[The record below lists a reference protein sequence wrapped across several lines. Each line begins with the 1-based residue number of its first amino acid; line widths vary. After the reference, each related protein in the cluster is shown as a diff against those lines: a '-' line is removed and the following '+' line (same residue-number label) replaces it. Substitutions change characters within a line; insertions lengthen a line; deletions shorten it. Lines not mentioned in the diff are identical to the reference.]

1 MKKLLLLFLLFGF
14 IVYGQEKAPDQL
26 TYDEYLG
33 IVKKYN
39 PLVKIANLEIS
50 KSQANLMKARGS
62 FDPKI
67 DIDFSKKEYAGT
79 EYYSIFSSGFKIP
92 TWYGIEIKAGFD
104 DNQGVYLDPQNKT
117 PNQGLTS
124 LGISVPIGQS
134 LLINERMADLSKAK
148 IQLQLSLAE
157 RKLQAIAVLYDASI
171 AYFNWKKSYEEV
183 VMYEKY
189 SSNAEKRLKGI
200 QSLIKQGDKPAIDSV
215 EAGII
220 SKTRQLNLED
230 SKLKLN
236 KSRLELSNY
245 LWLENNIPL
254 ELTDDIIPEEKLEL
268 TIQETL
274 KTNDFTQTA
283 LDTVNHPK
291 INALQNKL
299 ELLNVDK
306 KLKANKLLPKI
317 NVGYSYL
324 SEPNNFST
332 FKLDD
337 YKFGLDFS
345 YPLFLRK
352 ERGSV
357 QLAKFK
363 I

>member
-134 LLINERMADLSKAK
+134 LLINERMADLSNYKP
-148 IQLQLSLAE
+148 LQFYMM
-157 RKLQAIAVLYDASI
+157 LQ
-171 AYFNWKKSYEEV
+171 
-183 VMYEKY
+183 
-189 SSNAEKRLKGI
+189 
-200 QSLIKQGDKPAIDSV
+200 
-215 EAGII
+215 
-220 SKTRQLNLED
+220 
-230 SKLKLN
+230 
-236 KSRLELSNY
+236 
-245 LWLENNIPL
+245 
-254 ELTDDIIPEEKLEL
+254 
-268 TIQETL
+268 
-274 KTNDFTQTA
+274 
-283 LDTVNHPK
+283 
-291 INALQNKL
+291 
-299 ELLNVDK
+299 
-306 KLKANKLLPKI
+306 
-317 NVGYSYL
+317 
-324 SEPNNFST
+324 
-332 FKLDD
+332 
-337 YKFGLDFS
+337 
-345 YPLFLRK
+345 
-352 ERGSV
+352 
-357 QLAKFK
+357 
-363 I
+363 